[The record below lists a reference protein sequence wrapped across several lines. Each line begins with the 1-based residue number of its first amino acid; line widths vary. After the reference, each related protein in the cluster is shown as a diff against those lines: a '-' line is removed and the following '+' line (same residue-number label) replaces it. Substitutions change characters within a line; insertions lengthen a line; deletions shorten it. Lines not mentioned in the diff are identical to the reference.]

1 VFKYLSNITREN
13 LLQDCAEMSNR
24 NGLGRRIFR
33 FHTVDGSVK
42 SEPIPT
48 MKEEFIHTEV
58 DEVSSVHSRLPEEF
72 KETKRSAT
80 IPLLTK
86 RSLFE
91 EDYFYE
97 FNEAKEPESPKT
109 SVETKK
115 FHEDKISPFSIS
127 KIKKTL
133 RTSPLSTAASK
144 RRKVLKMSQL
154 FSQSE
159 TKDGTLDRS
168 ENVANENCDYN
179 SSQDSKVLDIL

>member
-1 VFKYLSNITREN
+1 VTREN

-33 FHTVDGSVK
+33 FHTVGGSVQ
-42 SEPIPT
+42 SELLST
-48 MKEEFIHTEV
+48 TKVKEELVRKDVAGDSEV
-58 DEVSSVHSRLPEEF
+58 RNCLLEEA
-72 KETKRSAT
+72 KEARRSLT

-86 RSLFE
+86 KSLFE

-97 FNEAKEPESPKT
+97 FNEAKEPGSPRI
-109 SVETKK
+109 SPEKK
-115 FHEDKISPFSIS
+115 NFHAAKISPFSIS
-127 KIKKTL
+127 KIRKTL

-159 TKDGTLDRS
+159 TKDIILSQVEDG
-168 ENVANENCDYN
+168 ANENCDSN
-179 SSQDSKVLDIL
+179 SSQDSNLLEVL